1 MQYKQLIAYKTP
13 GRARGEKV
21 RESHKLSSL
30 LQALPSRKFQG
41 LQETAGCDL
50 LPALRWVI
58 HREMSGSPYKLIAAE
73 TYISTQ
79 S

>member
-1 MQYKQLIAYKTP
+1 MPYKQLIACKTP

-30 LQALPSRKFQG
+30 LLALPSRKFQG

-50 LPALRWVI
+50 LPALRW
-58 HREMSGSPYKLIAAE
+58 
-73 TYISTQ
+73 
-79 S
+79 